1 MEIPEEA
8 FTPIIQELTRRPIGL
23 NHYRKRAGD
32 GRSLAWGVVG
42 KRCLAPDYS
51 RNCWVR
57 PYLYKLLLDFA
68 DKYVDIP
75 YTSITVNQ
83 NYQAIPH
90 YDRNNV
96 GDSYLVAFGDYTG
109 GNLVIHEGDK
119 EGVHDIRNK
128 PVVADFSQIL
138 HSVQNFSGHR
148 FSLVFYTYY
157 DPRWTYDL
165 PPPSVVEVNGQWV
178 FKRGDQLITKQEG
191 MPHPLKGRSK
201 IDAPG

>member
-8 FTPIIQELTRRPIGL
+8 FTLIIEELQRRPIGL
-23 NHYRKRAGD
+23 NHYRKRTGD

-42 KRCLAPDYS
+42 KRCMPPDYS
-51 RNCWVR
+51 RNCWMR

-83 NYQAIPH
+83 NYQANPH

-96 GDSYLVAFGDYTG
+96 GDSFLVAFGNYTG
-109 GNLVIHEGDK
+109 GNLVIHEGPQ
-119 EGVHDIRNK
+119 EGVHDICRK
-128 PVVADFSQIL
+128 PIVADFSQAL
-138 HSVQNFSGHR
+138 HSVQNFEGNR
-148 FSLVFYTYY
+148 YSLVFYTYY

-165 PPPSVVEVNGQWV
+165 PPPSVIEVDGECA
-178 FKRGDQLITKQEG
+178 FMRGDELITKTEG
-191 MPHPLKGRSK
+191 LPHPLKRK
-201 IDAPG
+201 